1 MNDNGMATPN
11 DSLDAPPKAKKSTR
25 KKTGTDLPPHL
36 DVSAL
41 QKPVRLLSA
50 PQVMLHLHNEHKYM
64 TKLINVLHEQLA
76 MIDVGQTPDF
86 RLMHDVTHYMHT
98 YSDDKH
104 HPRED
109 IIYRKLAQRDPSFS
123 NEVDGLLIEHETMSR
138 KTETLLNS
146 LADAAQSPSLELAGK
161 LRFRCEDYTSMLS
174 NHMDMEESQ
183 IFPRIRAVLT
193 EDDWTDIIHEIQPPN
208 DPLFGAEVEKRYQEL
223 FHAISD
229 EMGRA
234 ADEFTVAEFIGL
246 HAAME
251 NIGLIARYTN
261 QIGTVLGKH
270 FRHAYRGNAVAYRK
284 LMKSGSRSPGDYFSV
299 TVDCALNNFDT
310 YTETL
315 RDVGRI
321 LRKARSQIAEPY
333 TARLRIYHE
342 TSRLPSPN
350 KEESG
355 A

>member
-1 MNDNGMATPN
+1 MNDKGTVAQDTASSAKPRTGKGSRRKPVE
-11 DSLDAPPKAKKSTR
+11 DPQSVLDEA
-25 KKTGTDLPPHL
+25 
-36 DVSAL
+36 VL
-41 QKPVRLLSA
+41 QKPVRLLTA

-64 TKLINVLHEQLA
+64 TKLINVLHDQLA
-76 MIDVGQTPDF
+76 MIDVGQIPDF
-86 RLMHDVTHYMHT
+86 QLMHEVAHYLHA

-109 IIYRKLAQRDPSFS
+109 VIYRKLAQRDPTFS

-138 KTETLLNS
+138 KTEALQKS
-146 LADAAQSPSLELAGK
+146 LSDAIHSPSLALAEK

-193 EDDWTDIIHEIQPPN
+193 DDDWTDIIHEIQPAH
-208 DPLFGAEVEKRYQEL
+208 DPLFGEEVEHRYQDL
-223 FHAISD
+223 LHAISD
-229 EMGRA
+229 EVGRA
-234 ADEFTVAEFIGL
+234 TDEFTVAEFIGL

-261 QIGTVLGKH
+261 QIGTVLSKH

-284 LMKSGSRSPGDYFSV
+284 LLRSGSRSPGDYVSV

-310 YTETL
+310 YTDSL
-315 RDVGRI
+315 KDVGRI

-342 TSRLPSPN
+342 TSRLPSPGN
-350 KEESG
+350 G
-355 A
+355 ADSP